1 MLQGPPNHAKVL
13 IVKVIRSM
21 IEGDGSL
28 LDAVSQPILDH
39 LIKSNIEN

>member
-1 MLQGPPNHAKVL
+1 
-13 IVKVIRSM
+13 M

-39 LIKSNIEN
+39 LIKSNIKN